1 MGTKTYEELIAEID
15 DAVSKLP
22 DEPPTPDQLR
32 EYKISMMIGF
42 SPSDREMSREEAERF
57 VDATYGFVRK

>member
-22 DEPPTPDQLR
+22 DEPMTSEQWR
-32 EYKISMMIGF
+32 ELKISLIIGF
-42 SPSDREMSREEAERF
+42 SPSDREMSREEAER
-57 VDATYGFVRK
+57 VADGPYGVVRE